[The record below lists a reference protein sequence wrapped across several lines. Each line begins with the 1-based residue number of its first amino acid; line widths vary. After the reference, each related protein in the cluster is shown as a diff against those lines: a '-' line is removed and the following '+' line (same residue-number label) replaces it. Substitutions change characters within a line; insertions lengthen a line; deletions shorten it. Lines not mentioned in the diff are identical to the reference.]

1 MHCIGNVEMPT
12 EREWGTL
19 TREVHEIH
27 HDLRNHRMVLD
38 SVVED
43 LARLKSDFQRMKTRI
58 ATSVAAV
65 VVVVGVLA
73 WALEMFVRPI

>member
-1 MHCIGNVEMPT
+1 M
-12 EREWGTL
+12 
-19 TREVHEIH
+19 
-27 HDLRNHRMVLD
+27 RNHRMVLD